1 METWASINTIKVSD
15 PSSSFTLRVML
26 VRILAK
32 EEICIL
38 LSLYFKLP
46 LLDNEAYAK
55 YIMPERYYDEV
66 GITHHNINPIEGCKV
81 FGLRIKLKKQQHS
94 WCFQIEL
101 LLIGKDKGL
110 WRKD

>member
-15 PSSSFTLRVML
+15 PSSSFTLRAML

-32 EEICIL
+32 EEICIS

-66 GITHHNINPIEGCKV
+66 GITHHYRNPIEGCKV
-81 FGLRIKLKKQQHS
+81 FGVKKS
-94 WCFQIEL
+94 
-101 LLIGKDKGL
+101 
-110 WRKD
+110 